1 MAYHHSPR
9 IVTEG
14 LSMCLDVT
22 NPKSYSASSTIWY
35 DIGGNRPFT
44 ASVSPGASVTPVV
57 NIRGVNGLV
66 ANSSASWSSNIDTG
80 SVDFAGPCTLIMWI
94 YGLPQPN
101 RRTLFEKA
109 GTIYAS
115 YQQELAV
122 TWESGSNQALSYYS
136 KFSDYDFGA
145 SNIITDNEWN
155 MIGIKMS
162 TGRIVSGSRV
172 GWRSKNGSPWVQQ
185 YTSRSSSSVVPAG
198 EIRILTGYAGTVET
212 GSLGMV
218 LAYNKMLSD
227 AEVNQIFNATR
238 TRFGV

>member
-1 MAYHHSPR
+1 MAFFHSPR

-14 LSMCLDVT
+14 LSLCLDVT
-22 NPKSYSASSTIWY
+22 NPKSYSASSTVWY
-35 DIGGNRPFT
+35 DMGGDRPFT
-44 ASVSPGASVTPVV
+44 ASVSPGANVTPVA
-57 NIRGVNGLV
+57 NIGGVNGLV
-66 ANSSASWSSNIDTG
+66 ANGSASWVSSVNTG
-80 SVDFAGPCTLIMWI
+80 SVDFAGPCSLIMWI
-94 YGLPQPN
+94 YGVPQPN
-101 RRTLFEKA
+101 RRTIFEKA
-109 GTIYAS
+109 ATIYTS
-115 YQQELAV
+115 YEQEIAA
-122 TWESGSNQALSYYS
+122 TWESGSNQSLSYYS

-145 SNIITDNEWN
+145 SDSITDNRWN

-162 TGRIVSGSRV
+162 TGRIISGSRV

-198 EIRILTGYAGTVET
+198 QIRILTGYAGTVET

-227 AEVNQIFNATR
+227 VEVNQIFNATR